1 MKFERIFGWTFAG
14 LAALVILAAVAGYF
28 YLRTSSFQQFAIH
41 KIAEQAS
48 LATGGKTEIGG
59 LDFQLSNLT
68 AHLYNITIHGTEATD
83 QPPLLHADKLTV
95 SLKVVSALHHQVS
108 LNELVVE
115 HPVAYVQVSREGK
128 NNLPTAPPSQ
138 SSGHTSVFDLAV
150 GHAQLINGEINY
162 NDRKIPVAADLHDLA
177 TNIQFE
183 SIAKRYD
190 GTFSYDNGHLEYGQY
205 APLSHHLALQFDA
218 TPERFDL
225 RSMSLTVGSSEVDL
239 HARVAEFSN
248 PLADGDYRIR
258 IHAQDFAT
266 MSPSV
271 SPSGDVSLTGK
282 LHYRTVQ
289 DRPLIRNIAVDG
301 KAESTVLAIVA
312 SGKHVELRQ
321 LEGSY
326 RLGDGT
332 LQLTNFSV
340 ETLGGRMTA
349 VAEMKHLDSAVPESR
364 VQASLS
370 NISLKAIQDVLGTQQ
385 IQAASISGTLA
396 GKANASWKGSVS
408 NLRAHSDLFIQA
420 RANSRSNPSAKEVP
434 VNGALHVDYDG
445 PRQTIQVRDTAFRI
459 PTATLTAQGAIS
471 DHSNLQVQVAA
482 NDLHQLAALA
492 TSLSTSQSSPP
503 AVSGAATLRANLQGT
518 MKRPAVTAQLSAQNL
533 SVEGSEWRSAELAMH
548 ANASEVT
555 IDSASLVNAHRGQVN
570 LSGGA
575 TLKNWSYDPSSP
587 IKAHLQAERLQLSDL
602 KRLAKLQ
609 FPVSGELSSTVDLHG
624 TQLEPV
630 GSGSFQIV
638 NARAYDEPIQNL
650 AAKFHTENGSLVSTL
665 NLTTQAGA
673 VDADVSYTPKTQAY
687 KVRLNA
693 PSVILQKLRTVQE
706 KNLGINGTINASVN
720 GEGTVDD
727 PQLVAT
733 VQFPQL
739 QVREN
744 TISAFK
750 AQVQVAQHRANLT
763 LDSKVSEAS
772 IHARGVVALTGDYDT
787 DATIDT
793 GTIPLA
799 ALLATYAPSVP
810 QEFQGQ
816 TELHAT
822 VKGPLKDKSR
832 VEAHVSVPVL
842 QAKYQSLE
850 IGIARPIKIDYEKSV
865 VNLQPL
871 EIKGT
876 GTSLTAQGRIPVG
889 SGGGSPTLTAQGAVD
904 VRILQIVSPDMRS
917 SGTVALNVRSSG
929 SAIQGQLQLQ
939 NLALNTVDAPVG
951 VEKLNGTLDI
961 GNDHVQVSNVTAQ
974 VGGGEVTLGG
984 SIAYK
989 PSVQFNLALQGKSMR
1004 LRYPEGLRS
1013 LLDAN
1018 LAFSGTTEAS
1028 VLNGRVLVD
1037 NLSFTPD
1044 FDLSKFGDQFSTG
1057 STPSQPGFADTV
1069 KLALN
1074 VQSQQNLSA
1083 VSSQVSIA
1091 GQASLQVGGTAAD
1104 PVITGRTTLTSGELF
1119 YRNLRYQLRRGV
1131 ITFDDPNETH
1141 PVLNVSV
1148 STVVEQYN
1156 LTLTMRGPL
1165 DKLTTSYVSEPPL
1178 PTADVINLI
1187 ARGKTT
1193 EEQVAG
1199 SQSTDS
1205 MIASQVAGQFSSSVQ
1220 KLAGISSLQIDPT
1233 LGGNNQNPSAR
1244 IAIQQRV
1251 TRSLLFSFSTDV
1263 SQPGSE
1269 IVQGEY
1275 RINKRWS
1282 VSTTRD
1288 QLGGVSV
1295 DGKYH
1300 TKF

>member
-1 MKFERIFGWTFAG
+1 MKLKKILGWTFVG
-14 LAALVILAAVAGYF
+14 LTALLILGGVSGYF
-28 YLRTSSFQQFAIH
+28 YLRTSGFQQFAIH
-41 KIAEQAS
+41 KIVDQAN

-68 AHLYNITIHGTEATD
+68 AHLYNITIRGTEGTD

-95 SLKVVSALHHQVS
+95 SLKIVSALHHQVS

-115 HPVAYVQVSREGK
+115 HPVLYVQVGRDGK

-138 SSGHTSVFDLAV
+138 NSSHSSVFDLAIA
-150 GHAQLINGEINY
+150 HAQLINGEINY
-162 NDRKIPVAADLHDLA
+162 NDRKIPVTADLHDLA

-183 SIAKRYD
+183 SLAKRYD
-190 GTFSYDNGHLEYGQY
+190 GTFSYDNGHLKYAKY
-205 APLSHHLALQFDA
+205 APLSHHLNLQFDA

-225 RSMSLTVGSSEVDL
+225 RSMSLRVGSSEVALNAQVSDY
-239 HARVAEFSN
+239 SN
-248 PLADGDYRIR
+248 PVADGDYRIR
-258 IHAQDFAT
+258 IHAQDFTA

-271 SPSGDVSLTGK
+271 SPAGDVSLAGK

-289 DRPLIRNIAVDG
+289 DQPLVRNVAIDG
-301 KAESTVLAIVA
+301 KAESKMLTAVA
-312 SGKHVELRQ
+312 SGKRIELRQ

-349 VAEMKHLDSAVPESR
+349 VAEMKHLDSEASESR
-364 VQASLS
+364 VQASVS
-370 NISLKAIQDVLGTQQ
+370 NISLKAIQGAVGTQQ
-385 IQAASISGTLA
+385 IQAASISGTLT

-408 NLRAHSDLFIQA
+408 NLRAHSDLFVQA

-445 PRQTIQVRDTAFRI
+445 LRQTIQVRDTAFRI

-471 DHSNLQVQVAA
+471 DHSNLQVQVVA

-492 TSLSTSQSSPP
+492 TSFSASQSAPP
-503 AVSGAATLRANLQGT
+503 AVSGAATLNANLQGT
-518 MKRPAVTAQLSAQNL
+518 MKKPMVTAQLNAQNL
-533 SVEGSEWRSAELAMH
+533 TVEGSEWSSAKLAMH
-548 ANASEVT
+548 ANPSEVT
-555 IDSASLVNAHRGQVN
+555 IDSASLVNAQRGQVN
-570 LSGGA
+570 LNGGV
-575 TLKNWSYDPSSP
+575 TLKSWAYDASSP
-587 IKAHLQAERLQLSDL
+587 IKAHLQAQQIQLSDL
-602 KRLAKLQ
+602 QHLAKQQ
-609 FPVSGELSSTVDLHG
+609 FPVSGELSSTIDLQG

-630 GSGSFQIV
+630 GSGSLRIV
-638 NARAYDEPIQNL
+638 NARAYDEPIQSL
-650 AAKFHTENGSLVSTL
+650 AAKFHTENGSVLSTL
-665 NLTTQAGA
+665 NLSTQAGA
-673 VDADVSYTPKTQAY
+673 VDADLSYTPKTNAY

-706 KNLGINGTINASVN
+706 KNLGINGTIKASVN

-739 QVREN
+739 QVHQT

-750 AQVQVAQHRANLT
+750 AEVQVAQHRADLT

-772 IHARGVVALTGDYDT
+772 IHARGIVALTGDYDT

-799 ALLATYAPSVP
+799 ALIATYAPSVP

-816 TELHAT
+816 TELHAS

-832 VEAHVSVPVL
+832 VEAHISVPVL

-850 IGIARPIKIDYEKSV
+850 IGIARPIKVDYAKSV
-865 VNLQPL
+865 VILQPV

-876 GTSLTAQGRIPVG
+876 GTSLTAQGRIPIG
-889 SGGGSPTLTAQGAVD
+889 AGGGSPTLTAQGAVD
-904 VRILQIVSPDMRS
+904 MRILQIVSPDLRS
-917 SGTVALNVRSSG
+917 SGTVALDVRSSG
-929 SAIQGQLQLQ
+929 SAIQGQLHLQ

-974 VGGGEVTLGG
+974 VGGGQVSLGG

-989 PSVQFNLALQGKSMR
+989 PSIQFNLALQGKSMR
-1004 LRYPEGLRS
+1004 FRYPEGLRS

-1018 LAFSGTTEAS
+1018 LAFSGTTDAS
-1028 VLNGRVLVD
+1028 VLNGRVLID

-1069 KLALN
+1069 KLAIN

-1119 YRNLRYQLRRGV
+1119 YRNLRYQLQRGV

-1193 EEQVAG
+1193 EEQAAS

-1205 MIASQVAGQFSSSVQ
+1205 MIASQVAGQLSSSVQ

-1275 RINKRWS
+1275 RITKRWS
-1282 VSTTRD
+1282 VSATRD
-1288 QLGGVSV
+1288 QLGGVSL

>member
-1 MKFERIFGWTFAG
+1 MKLKKILGWTLAG
-14 LAALVILAAVAGYF
+14 LAALLILAVVAGYF

-41 KIAEQAS
+41 KIVEQAN

-68 AHLYNITIHGTEATD
+68 AHLYNITIRGTEGTA

-95 SLKVVSALHHQVS
+95 SLKIVSALHHQVS

-115 HPVAYVQVSREGK
+115 HPVVHVQVSRDGK
-128 NNLPTAPPSQ
+128 NNLPTTPPSQ
-138 SSGHTSVFDLAV
+138 SSSQTSVFDLAV
-150 GHAQLINGEINY
+150 AHAQLINGEINY
-162 NDRKIPVAADLHDLA
+162 NDRKIPVVADLHDLA
-177 TNIQFE
+177 TNIRFE
-183 SIAKRYD
+183 SLAKRYD
-190 GTFSYDNGHLEYGQY
+190 GTFSYDNGRLQYAQY
-205 APLSHHLALQFDA
+205 APLSHHLNLQFDA

-225 RSMSLTVGSSEVDL
+225 RSMSLTVGSSEVALNAKVSDY
-239 HARVAEFSN
+239 SN
-248 PLADGDYRIR
+248 PVADGDYRIR
-258 IHAQDFAT
+258 IHAEDFAA
-266 MSPSV
+266 MSPTV
-271 SPSGDVSLTGK
+271 SPAGDISLAGK

-289 DRPLIRNIAVDG
+289 DQPVLRSVAIDG
-301 KAESTVLAIVA
+301 KAESKILTAVA
-312 SGKHVELRQ
+312 SGKRVELRQ

-340 ETLGGRMTA
+340 ETLGGRMTTL
-349 VAEMKHLDSAVPESR
+349 AEMKHLDSAAPESR

-370 NISLKAIQDVLGTQQ
+370 NISLKAIQGALGTQP

-396 GKANASWKGSVS
+396 GKASASWKGSIR
-408 NLRAHSDLFIQA
+408 NLRAHSDLVVQA
-420 RANSRSNPSAKEVP
+420 HANSRSNPSAKEVP

-471 DHSNLQVQVAA
+471 DHSNLQVQVVA

-492 TSLSTSQSSPP
+492 TSFSTSQSAPP
-503 AVSGAATLRANLQGT
+503 AVSGSATLTANVQGT
-518 MKRPAVTAQLSAQNL
+518 MKKPAVTAQLNAQNL
-533 SVEGSEWRSAELAMH
+533 TVEGSEWSSANLAMH
-548 ANASEVT
+548 ANPSGVT

-570 LSGGA
+570 LNGGV
-575 TLKNWSYDPSSP
+575 TLTNWAYDASSP
-587 IKAHLQAERLQLSDL
+587 IKAHLQAQQIQLSDL
-602 KRLAKLQ
+602 QRLAKQQ
-609 FPVSGELSSTVDLHG
+609 FLVSGELSSTVDLHG

-630 GSGSFQIV
+630 GSGSLQIA

-650 AAKFHTENGSLVSTL
+650 AAKFHTQNGSIVSTL
-665 NLTTQAGA
+665 NVSTQAGA
-673 VDADVSYTPKTQAY
+673 VDADLSYTPKTKVY

-693 PSVILQKLRTVQE
+693 PSVMLQKLRTVQE

-720 GEGTVDD
+720 GEGTIDD

-739 QVREN
+739 QVRQN
-744 TISAFK
+744 TISGFK
-750 AQVQVAQHRANLT
+750 AEVQVAQHRANLT

-799 ALLATYAPSVP
+799 ALIATYAPSVP

-832 VEAHVSVPVL
+832 VEAHVSVPML

-850 IGIARPIKIDYEKSV
+850 IGIARPIKVDYEKSV
-865 VNLQPL
+865 VILQPA

-876 GTSLTAQGRIPVG
+876 GTSLTAQGRIPIG
-889 SGGGSPTLTAQGAVD
+889 GGGSPTLTAQGEVD
-904 VRILQIVSPDMRS
+904 IRILQLISPDLRS

-929 SAIQGQLQLQ
+929 SAIQGQLQLHD
-939 NLALNTVDAPVG
+939 LALNTVDAPVG

-974 VGGGEVTLGG
+974 VGGGQLSLGG

-1018 LAFSGTTEAS
+1018 LTFSGTTDAS
-1028 VLNGRVLVD
+1028 VLNGRVMID

-1069 KLALN
+1069 KLAINL
-1074 VQSQQNLSA
+1074 QSQQNLSA

-1091 GQASLQVGGTAAD
+1091 GQVSLQVGGTAAD

-1119 YRNLRYQLRRGV
+1119 YRNLRYQLQRGV

-1148 STVVEQYN
+1148 STVVQQYN

-1165 DKLTTSYVSEPPL
+1165 DKLTTGYVSDPPL

-1193 EEQVAG
+1193 EEQAAS

-1205 MIASQVAGQFSSSVQ
+1205 MIASQVAGQLSSGVQ
-1220 KLAGISSLQIDPT
+1220 RLAGISSLQIDPT